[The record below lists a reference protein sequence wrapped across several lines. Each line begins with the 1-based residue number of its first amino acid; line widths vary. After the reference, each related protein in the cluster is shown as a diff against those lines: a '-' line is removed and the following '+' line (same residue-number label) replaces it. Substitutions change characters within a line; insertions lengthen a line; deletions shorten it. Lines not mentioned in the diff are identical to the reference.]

1 MDTRDQLLAA
11 AERLFAE
18 KGVASVSL
26 REITSAAGANV
37 AAVNYYFGSKENL
50 VREVHIR
57 RLGPLN
63 EERLRLLNALERG
76 LDRALTL
83 EEILFAFV
91 HPLNRMIAAA
101 PEEGA
106 HFARLIGRIHA
117 DSDPELTGMVLQDMK
132 EMIDRFM
139 AAAAKTM
146 PALTVDEIHWRS
158 FFATGVMVHASTS
171 ANLLF
176 GMSEGRCCVA
186 DPDEVS
192 RRMVAFMA
200 GGFRS
205 DPSKLQVPAEFTEVT
220 R

>member
-1 MDTRDQLLAA
+1 VDTRDHLLAA

-18 KGVASVSL
+18 RGVASVSL
-26 REITSAAGANV
+26 REITSAAGANI
-37 AAVNYYFGSKENL
+37 AAVNYHFGSKENL

-63 EERLRLLNALERG
+63 EERLRLLTALEASG
-76 LDRALTL
+76 DGALTL

-91 HPLNRMIAAA
+91 HPLNKMIAAA
-101 PEEGA
+101 PAEGA

-117 DSDPELTGMVLQDMK
+117 DSDAELTEMVLQDMK

-146 PALTVDEIHWRS
+146 PALPADELHWRS
-158 FFATGVMVHASTS
+158 FFATGVMVHAATS
-171 ANLLF
+171 ANLLS

-205 DPSKLQVPAEFTEVT
+205 DPSRLRIPEAMTEVES
-220 R
+220 